1 MDNARNPAVLEGLPV
16 KDMCLHHT
24 VISQDIFLDMIGD
37 ANITSV
43 IPSFEIIPQKND
55 SPIQGHQSN
64 VN

>member
-16 KDMCLHHT
+16 KDMCLYHT

-43 IPSFEIIPQKND
+43 IPSFEIIPKKND